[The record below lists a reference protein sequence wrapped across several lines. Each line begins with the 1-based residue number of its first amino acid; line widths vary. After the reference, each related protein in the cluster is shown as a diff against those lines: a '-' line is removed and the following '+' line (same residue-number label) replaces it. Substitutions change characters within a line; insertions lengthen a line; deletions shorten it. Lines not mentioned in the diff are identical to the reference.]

1 VKNLLAIFLILYFQQ
16 IAFGQL
22 LPTGSGNFV
31 YNSYSPLRNKP
42 VTVYYNIPANVNANT
57 PILMAFH
64 GEERDGQLY
73 LNDWISASNANNFIV
88 ICPEFSDAS
97 FTGGDGYN
105 LANMFVDGD
114 NPSTRTQNPDSVWT
128 FAICDPL
135 FQYVKSRT
143 ISQVNGYIG
152 WGHSAGSQLLHRF
165 VMYKP
170 NSLMR
175 KAICA
180 NAGWYTLPVTTTTF
194 PYGLNASPFTRAI
207 MTDAFSRPLLIQ
219 LGAQDNDPN
228 SAGLRHNTTVDAQG
242 LTRLTRGRY
251 FISQGQTQSS
261 SWAVPFNWNKVEEAG
276 IGHDHT
282 GMARRA
288 VPYVIAAF
296 TLTSVEK
303 EIAKNSLRASLSK
316 SGIAIEGIQLNA
328 YYAIQVY
335 GLTGNKIFEWQGSLG
350 SDSFIPFDAEIDKTY
365 IISINEINS
374 SNRYC
379 KLFQI
384 K

>member
-1 VKNLLAIFLILYFQQ
+1 MKNLLIVFLIVFLQQ
-16 IAFGQL
+16 VAFGQL

-42 VTVYYNIPANVNANT
+42 IRVYYNIPNNVNANT
-57 PILMAFH
+57 PILMVFH

-73 LNDWISASNANNFIV
+73 LNDWVSASNSNNFIV
-88 ICPEFSDAS
+88 ICPEFPDSL

-105 LANMFVDGD
+105 LANMFINGD
-114 NPSTRTQNPDSVWT
+114 SPSTRTQYPDSIWT
-128 FAICDPL
+128 FAIFDPL
-135 FQYVKSRT
+135 YQYVKSRT
-143 ISQVNGYIG
+143 LSQVNGYVG
-152 WGHSAGSQLLHRF
+152 WGHSAGSQILHKF

-170 NSLMR
+170 NSMMR

-180 NAGWYTLPVTTTTF
+180 NAGWYTLPVPTTTF
-194 PYGLNASPFTRAI
+194 PYGLNSSPYTRAA
-207 MTDAFSRPLLIQ
+207 MTSAFASPLLIQ

-228 SAGLRHNTTVDAQG
+228 SAGLRHNTTVDVQG
-242 LTRLTRGRY
+242 LNRLTRGRY
-251 FISQGQTQSS
+251 FLTQGQTQSS
-261 SWAVPFNWNKVEEAG
+261 SWGVLFNWNKIEEAG

-303 EIAKNSLRASLSK
+303 DLPSSSLKANLSE
-316 SGIAIEGIQLNA
+316 SSIYIEGYKLDAI
-328 YYAIQVY
+328 YAIQVY
-335 GLTGNKIFEWQGSLG
+335 GLTGNRLFEWQGSLA
-350 SDSFIPFDAEIDKTY
+350 SQNTIPFEVEIGKTY
-365 IISINEINS
+365 MISLYEINS

-379 KLFQI
+379 KMFQI